1 MDVIKIKEYSAF
13 RACRNKEEHQ
23 GDCDGNY
30 TILNVETFNAL
41 EQFILNCKNDKNEA
55 IEVMNISARRG
66 IGKIITA
73 KNYVGVITMANGTTI
88 EILPKIYSVEH
99 QDEDEQSKKEDEQSK
114 KILIQMLRTLY
125 NMPSITLQSTNLDI
139 EKMPLFEIFIRMF
152 IDEVLKIT
160 RSGLKS
166 SYETLEENAA
176 FFKGKL
182 KFAEHIRRNFI
193 HRERNYISYDAF
205 TVNRPENK
213 VLKTALQFLYLHTRS
228 SKNKTDIKNILAIF
242 EDVDVSI
249 DYKTD
254 LSKIIPD
261 RNTKGYST
269 ALEWAKVFLSG
280 KSFTSF
286 SGSETALA
294 LLFPMDKLF
303 ECYIASLVKKEM
315 AASNYKVSTQH
326 TGYYLFDEPKKTF
339 KIRPDIVIS
348 NSNDSNDTFVFDTK
362 WKILDENKNNYNI
375 SQGDMYQM
383 YVYQKKYEAK
393 SVTLLYPLS
402 HLISSKKLIKY
413 TTENGNVIVNV
424 RFIDLPKAK
433 QDVAKI
439 LNEILDIT

>member
-1 MDVIKIKEYSAF
+1 MDVIKNKVIKIKEYSAF
-13 RACRNKEEHQ
+13 RI
-23 GDCDGNY
+23 GDHNNGYDGNY
-30 TILNVETFNAL
+30 TTLTEKTFNAL

-73 KNYVGVITMANGTTI
+73 KNYVGVITMKDGTTI
-88 EILPKIYSVEH
+88 EILPKIYSEGH
-99 QDEDEQSKKEDEQSK
+99 QDKQEQSDEQSK

-166 SYETLEENAA
+166 SYETLEENAT

-228 SKNKTDIKNILAIF
+228 SKNKTDIKNILAVF
-242 EDVDVSI
+242 EDVDVSV

-254 LSKIIPD
+254 LAKIVPD

-339 KIRPDIVIS
+339 RIRPDIVIS
-348 NSNDSNDTFVFDTK
+348 NPEDSADTFVFDTK
-362 WKILDENKNNYNI
+362 WKILDKGKNNYNI

-383 YVYQKKYEAK
+383 YVYQKKYTAK

-402 HLISSKKLIKY
+402 DSVSSNEQIQYK
-413 TTENGNVIVNV
+413 TEENVVVNV
-424 RFIDLPKAK
+424 KFIDLLKAK
-433 QDVAKI
+433 DEVNRI
-439 LNEILDIT
+439 LREVFGM

>member
-1 MDVIKIKEYSAF
+1 M
-13 RACRNKEEHQ
+13 
-23 GDCDGNY
+23 
-30 TILNVETFNAL
+30 
-41 EQFILNCKNDKNEA
+41 
-55 IEVMNISARRG
+55 
-66 IGKIITA
+66 
-73 KNYVGVITMANGTTI
+73 
-88 EILPKIYSVEH
+88 
-99 QDEDEQSKKEDEQSK
+99 
-114 KILIQMLRTLY
+114 
-125 NMPSITLQSTNLDI
+125 
-139 EKMPLFEIFIRMF
+139 KMSLFEIFIRMF
-152 IDEVLKIT
+152 IDQVLKIT

-166 SYETLEENAA
+166 SYETLEENTA

-205 TVNRPENK
+205 TVNRSENK

-228 SKNKTDIKNILAIF
+228 SKNKTDIKNILAVF
-242 EDVDVSI
+242 EDVDASV

-254 LSKIIPD
+254 LAKIIPD

-286 SGSETALA
+286 SGSEVALA

-339 KIRPDIVIS
+339 RIRPDIVVS
-348 NSNDSNDTFVFDTK
+348 NSNETFVFDTK
-362 WKILDENKNNYNI
+362 WKILDKDKNNYNI

-383 YVYQKKYEAK
+383 YVYQKKYTAK

-402 HLISSKKLIKY
+402 DSVSGDEQIQYI
-413 TTENGNVIVNV
+413 TEEKNVVVNV
-424 RFIDLPKAK
+424 EFIDLLKAK
-433 QDVAKI
+433 DEVNRI
-439 LNEILDIT
+439 LKRILGIA

>member
-1 MDVIKIKEYSAF
+1 MDVITIKEYSAF
-13 RACRNKEEHQ
+13 RVCRKEEPQ
-23 GDCDGNY
+23 GAFDGNY
-30 TILNVETFNAL
+30 TTLKEKTFNAL
-41 EQFILNCKNDKNEA
+41 EQFILNCKNNKNEA

-73 KNYVGVITMANGTTI
+73 KNYVGVITMADGTTI
-88 EILPKIYSVEH
+88 EILPKLYSVKH
-99 QDEDEQSKKEDEQSK
+99 QDNDKQSKE
-114 KILIQMLRTLY
+114 ILIKMLRTLY

-166 SYETLEENAA
+166 SYETLEENVT

-182 KFAEHIRRNFI
+182 KFAEHIRKNFV

-228 SKNKTDIKNILAIF
+228 SKNKTDIKNILAVF
-242 EDVDVSI
+242 EDVDMSL

-254 LSKIIPD
+254 LAKIIPD

-348 NSNDSNDTFVFDTK
+348 NPDNIFVFDTK
-362 WKILDENKNNYNI
+362 WKILDKDKNNYNI

-402 HLISSKKLIKY
+402 HLISSEKLIKY